1 MGLALYAA
9 EMRKFYPGYELTKQ
23 EVHEMFK
30 EFMGGIDDARAFY
43 MHMDAVRVPNSAR
56 ARTHTKR
63 ERQRVTQLA
72 RV

>member
-9 EMRKFYPGYELTKQ
+9 EMKKFYPDYELTKH

-43 MHMDAVRVPNSAR
+43 MHMDAVRVPNSA
-56 ARTHTKR
+56 HTPH
-63 ERQRVTQLA
+63 TDSA
-72 RV
+72 